1 MAMSYHPTIGLEV
14 HAELKTRT
22 KMFCDCAN
30 DPDETRP
37 NVNICPVCMAHPG
50 TLPVINREAVRHVL
64 RLGAAVGGTL
74 ADFSEF
80 DRKSYFYP
88 DIPKGYQI
96 SQYAHPLV
104 TGGTLA
110 GVAITRVHLEEDTA
124 RSIHVSAGEERA
136 GKSLIDFNR
145 AGIPLM
151 ELVTEPVISDA
162 ETAGRFAR
170 ELQLLLR
177 TLGAGEA
184 NLEKGEMRIEA
195 NISVSNEEGKFGT
208 KVEVKNLNSFRSV
221 ERAIAFETARQ
232 IALIEEG
239 GKVVQATRGWNETK
253 QETFHQRFKEGSAD
267 YRYFPEPDL
276 PKLFFSEIPEL
287 SPDAIR
293 ASLPELPWERRAR
306 YARTYAL
313 RESDVAYIGATG
325 ERSIFFDA
333 VAEALGRVPELVA
346 LAANYFVSDLA
357 GIYAKQG
364 TESYG
369 TLDPR
374 AFAALIQ
381 MTHAGDLSSRGAKDV
396 LTTLVLSG
404 GAPEEIAKEHNLLQ
418 MRDTE
423 ALRSVIQ
430 DVLARETK
438 AVEEY
443 RAGKGAA
450 LQYLIGKSMKAT
462 KGAGDPNI
470 LRVLITEE
478 LS

>member
-1 MAMSYHPTIGLEV
+1 MYLPTIGLEI

-22 KMFCDCAN
+22 KMFCTSAN

-50 TLPVINREAVRHVL
+50 TLPVINHDAVRHIL
-64 RLGAAVGGTL
+64 RIGSAIKATF
-74 ADFSEF
+74 ANFSEF

-96 SQYAHPLV
+96 SQYMHPLV
-104 TGGTLA
+104 TGGELS

-124 RSIHVSAGEERA
+124 RSIHTA

-151 ELVTEPVISDA
+151 ELVTEPVIRDA

-177 TLGAGEA
+177 TLCASEA

-195 NISVSNEEGKFGT
+195 NISVSNKEGFLGT

-221 ERAIAFETARQ
+221 ERAIAFEIDRQ

-239 GKVVQATRGWNETK
+239 GKVVQETRGWDEVR
-253 QETFHQRFKEGSAD
+253 QATFHQRFKEGSAD

-276 PKLFFSEIPEL
+276 PKLLLSEKEEFSPEI
-287 SPDAIR
+287 IQ

-306 YARTYAL
+306 YIHTYSL
-313 RESDVAYIGATG
+313 QESDAMYLCADP
-325 ERSIFFDA
+325 ERAMFFDA
-333 VAEALGRVPELVA
+333 VVAALGENTKLVL
-346 LAANYFVSDLA
+346 LATNYIVSDLA
-357 GIYAKQG
+357 GIYAKRG
-364 TESYG
+364 NEGYAA
-369 TLDPR
+369 LNPK
-374 AFAALIQ
+374 AFARLIRLIS
-381 MTHAGDLSSRGAKDV
+381 TGDLSSRGAKD
-396 LTTLVLSG
+396 TLRILVEHG
-404 GAPEEIAKEHNLLQ
+404 GDPEAIAKEHGLTQ

-423 ALRSVIQ
+423 TLQRIVEG
-430 DVLARETK
+430 VLVKEVK
-438 AVEEY
+438 AVNEY
-443 RAGKGAA
+443 RAGKETA
-450 LQYLIGKSMKAT
+450 LQYLLGRSIKAT
-462 KGAGDPNI
+462 NGAGDPAI
-470 LRVLITEE
+470 LRDLILKEINRIG
-478 LS
+478 